1 MPYVENE
8 EEAARSA
15 KWKAERDA
23 KEKKLN
29 AGFDKL
35 TRKQQDVIRLCLSV
49 LSMYNTETNEMDG
62 DCYKSTDT
70 AVKQLYYK
78 LYHAFPGIKDD
89 DEDD

>member
-1 MPYVENE
+1 MPYIPNE

-15 KWKAERDA
+15 KYKAERDA
-23 KEKKLN
+23 KQKKLT

-35 TRKQQDVIRLCLSV
+35 TRKQQDALRMCFSV
-49 LSMYNTETNEMDG
+49 LDMYNTETNEMDG

-78 LYHAFPGIKDD
+78 MYNAFPNLS
-89 DEDD
+89 DEEED

>member
-1 MPYVENE
+1 MPYIPNE

-15 KWKAERDA
+15 KYKAEREA

-35 TRKQQDVIRLCLSV
+35 TRKQQDVIRLCISV
-49 LSMYNTETNEMDG
+49 LDMYNTETNEMDG

-78 LYHAFPGIKDD
+78 MYNAFPNLSDE
-89 DEDD
+89 EDD

>member
-1 MPYVENE
+1 MPYIPNE

-15 KWKAERDA
+15 KYKAERDA
-23 KEKKLN
+23 KQKKLN

-35 TRKQQDVIRLCLSV
+35 TRKQQDVVRLCLSV
-49 LSMYNTETNEMDG
+49 LDMYNTETNEMDG

-78 LYHAFPGIKDD
+78 MYNAFPNLSDE
-89 DEDD
+89 EDD

>member
-1 MPYVENE
+1 MPYIPNE

-15 KWKAERDA
+15 KYKAEREA
-23 KEKKLN
+23 KQKKLN

-35 TRKQQDVIRLCLSV
+35 TRKQQDVIRLCISV
-49 LSMYNTETNEMDG
+49 LDMYNTETSELDG

-78 LYHAFPGIKDD
+78 MYNAFPNLS
-89 DEDD
+89 DEEED

>member
-1 MPYVENE
+1 MPYIPNE

-15 KWKAERDA
+15 KYKAERDA
-23 KEKKLN
+23 KQKKLT

-35 TRKQQDVIRLCLSV
+35 TRKQQDVVRLCLSV
-49 LSMYNTETNEMDG
+49 LDMYNTETNEMDG

-78 LYHAFPGIKDD
+78 MYNAFPNLSDE
-89 DEDD
+89 EDD

>member
-1 MPYVENE
+1 MPYIPNE

-15 KWKAERDA
+15 KYKAERDA
-23 KEKKLN
+23 KQKKLT

-35 TRKQQDVIRLCLSV
+35 TRKQQDVVRLCLSV
-49 LSMYNTETNEMDG
+49 LDMYNTETNEMDG

-78 LYHAFPGIKDD
+78 MYNAFPGLRDE
-89 DEDD
+89 EDD

>member
-1 MPYVENE
+1 MPYIPNE

-15 KWKAERDA
+15 KYKAERDA
-23 KEKKLN
+23 KHKKLT

-35 TRKQQDVIRLCLSV
+35 TRKQQDVVRLCLSV
-49 LSMYNTETNEMDG
+49 LDMYNTETNEMDG

-78 LYHAFPGIKDD
+78 MYNAFPGLRDE
-89 DEDD
+89 EDD